1 MSLPGS
7 PWARQ
12 LATVTTLAAIFV
24 LGLLSVHLTPPH
36 SEVAGWWPA
45 AGVSVGLLAV
55 APRAAWPALVAGL
68 VAFTGAANLVGGRE
82 LDVSTG
88 FALSNAAEAVVGALV
103 LKSGKDVAAPL
114 ADLGDFWRLVKAS
127 FLGAAAI
134 ALGVILTLATQETFS
149 LPDAG
154 FVVLSHAS
162 ATLVIAPLGIELV
175 NRDHSQARRAPTI
188 EVVLHVLALAT
199 TCLFLFVPSYN
210 LPISFAVFPVL
221 VWGALRLPV
230 AGLLTELLVVS
241 IVSTLSTSAGR
252 GVFGH
257 AIDTGSISVAA
268 GLTIS
273 MSFLLVMVLLTLPMS
288 LQVVNT
294 ERLLTRM
301 AGSELLFRRNFTQS
315 LSGMLMLEA
324 RGDRMIVIDAND
336 AARDL
341 IGDSPELP
349 LVGRFLDRIFT
360 PGHRLRSDLAD
371 LLSGAEENWQ
381 APLAIAGRPG
391 SAVQLSINSV
401 ARHPTPIYSAQ
412 LADLTAERQ
421 SQARIEAAERLTST
435 TLNATHA
442 MILLV
447 DRDGICVRANAATT
461 TISGWSEAELVGV
474 PVWERM
480 ARPSQR
486 ENWMENWRVPG
497 GEGIPRQVEG
507 VVPKAGGGHALVA
520 WSNDLVYDANE
531 IAQYVVL
538 TGIDVT
544 AERRAAGLMSYL
556 LNAETSTVIVG
567 VDQSGRVMLAN
578 AAVRTVLGYDDLV
591 GRPFQDLLDP
601 TQLAER
607 DLAQAG
613 TPGSAEGAAAFETL
627 VSTFIEPDQD
637 QDWTWITATGQ
648 RLTMS
653 VTMSGGGP
661 EDSDTQGGWIFVGR
675 DVTEQRMT
683 QTMLLTA
690 LEREQEAVQR
700 LKALD
705 GAKDHFVSTV
715 SHELRTPV
723 TSIVGYAEILL
734 DEPHDPMTEKILR
747 TIARN
752 GERLIGLC
760 NDLLAIQAM
769 DLRNS
774 ELGHRRI
781 ELAELLSQLESAV
794 RAGTRSRQLD
804 LVFDECP
811 RGVGVLGDPEQLD
824 RMLANLLSNAVK
836 FTPDGGRV
844 SLGVRSE
851 PEWVHLTVSDTG
863 IGIPPED
870 QSQLFQRFFRSRNV
884 AELQIQGTG
893 LGLSIVASIVESH
906 GGTIDLQSALG
917 EGTSFTVHLPRAD

>member
-1 MSLPGS
+1 MSLTGS
-7 PWARQ
+7 PRARR
-12 LATVTTLAAIFV
+12 LVAATTLVAIFV

-36 SEVAGWWPA
+36 SHVAGWWPA

-55 APRAAWPALVAGL
+55 APRTDWRWLVPGL
-68 VAFTGAANLVGGRE
+68 VLATGAANLVGGRE
-82 LDVSTG
+82 LGLSTG

-103 LKSGKDVAAPL
+103 LKAGRDTAAPL
-114 ADLGDFWRLVKAS
+114 GDLGDFWRLVKAA
-127 FLGAAAI
+127 FLGSMTI
-134 ALGVILTLATQETFS
+134 GVGVLLTLATEGT
-149 LPDAG
+149 LPFQDAG
-154 FVVLSHAS
+154 FTVLSHAA
-162 ATLVIAPLGIELV
+162 ATLVIAPLGIEVLD
-175 NRDHSQARRAPTI
+175 RQRHPRRATTI
-188 EVVLHVLALAT
+188 EVALHVVALAA
-199 TCLFLFVPSYN
+199 TCLFLFVPTYD
-210 LPISFAVFPVL
+210 LPISYAVFPVL

-241 IVSTLSTSAGR
+241 IASTLSTSAGR

-257 AIDTGSISVAA
+257 AIDVGAISVAA

-315 LSGMLMLEA
+315 LSGMLMLEP
-324 RGDRMIVIDAND
+324 RGDRLVVIDAND
-336 AARDL
+336 AAREL

-349 LVGRFLDRIFT
+349 LIGRFLDRIFT
-360 PGHRLRSDLAD
+360 PGHRLRSDLTD
-371 LLSGAEENWQ
+371 LLSGADENWQ
-381 APLAIAGRPG
+381 APLAVAGRPG
-391 SAVQLSINSV
+391 SAVLLSVNSV
-401 ARHPTPIYSAQ
+401 ARNPTPIYSAQ

-421 SQARIEAAERLTST
+421 SQARIEEAERLTST

-447 DRDGICVRANAATT
+447 DRDGVILRANAAAT
-461 TISGWSEAELVGV
+461 TISGWPESELVGHL
-474 PVWERM
+474 VWDRM

-486 ENWMENWRVPG
+486 PSWIENWSVPG

-507 VVPKAGGGHALVA
+507 VVPKAGGGHALVW
-520 WSNDLVYDANE
+520 WSNDLVRDAHGV
-531 IAQYVVL
+531 AQYVIL

-567 VDQSGRVMLAN
+567 VDPRGKVMLAN
-578 AAVRTVLGYDDLV
+578 AAVRSVLGYDDLV

-601 TQLAER
+601 AQLTDR
-607 DLAQAG
+607 DLAHQG
-613 TPGSAEGAAAFETL
+613 NAERGASFETI

-637 QDWTWITATGQ
+637 QDWTWITATG
-648 RLTMS
+648 RRVTMS

-661 EDSDTQGGWIFVGR
+661 EESDTQGGWIFVAR
-675 DVTEQRMT
+675 DVTEQRTM
-683 QTMLLTA
+683 QAMLLTA

-700 LKALD
+700 LKQLD
-705 GAKDHFVSTV
+705 AAKDHFVSTV

-734 DEPHDPMTEKILR
+734 DDETDPMTEKILR

-769 DLRNS
+769 DVRDADT
-774 ELGHRRI
+774 GHRRV
-781 ELAELLSQLESAV
+781 EVPELLSQLESAV
-794 RAGTRSRQLD
+794 RAGTRGRD
-804 LVFDECP
+804 LELSFETCP
-811 RGVGVLGDPEQLD
+811 DGVAVMGEPDQLD

-844 SLGVRSE
+844 SLGVETE
-851 PEWVHLTVSDTG
+851 PDWVHVSVSDTG

-870 QSQLFQRFFRSRNV
+870 RDQLFQRFFRSRNV

-906 GGTIDLQSALG
+906 GGTIDVDSALG
-917 EGTSFTVHLPRAD
+917 EGTRFTVHLPRAD

>member
-12 LATVTTLAAIFV
+12 VAAVTTLVAIFG

-55 APRAAWPALVAGL
+55 APRKAWTPLVAGL
-68 VAFTGAANLVGGRE
+68 VLVTGAANLVGGRE
-82 LDVSTG
+82 LDVSLG
-88 FALSNAAEAVVGALV
+88 FAVSNAAEAVVGAFV
-103 LKSGKDVAAPL
+103 LKAGHDTAEPL
-114 ADLGDFWRLVKAS
+114 ADLGDFWRLVKAA

-134 ALGVILTLATQETFS
+134 ALGVILTLATQGTFA
-149 LPDAG
+149 LQDAG

-162 ATLVIAPLGIELV
+162 ATLVIAPLGIEV
-175 NRDHSQARRAPTI
+175 MTRDRSHPRRATTI
-188 EVVLHVLALAT
+188 EVVLHVLALAA

-210 LPISFAVFPVL
+210 LPISYAVFPVL

-230 AGLLTELLVVS
+230 AGLLAELLVIS
-241 IVSTLSTSAGR
+241 TVSTISTSAGR

-257 AIDTGSISVAA
+257 AIDVQSISVAA

-294 ERLLTRM
+294 DRLLSRM

-324 RGDRMIVIDAND
+324 RGDRMMVIDAND

-360 PGHRLRSDLAD
+360 PGHRLRSDLTD
-371 LLSGAEENWQ
+371 LLSGADENWQ

-391 SAVQLSINSV
+391 SAVLLSVNSV

-412 LADLTAERQ
+412 LADLSAERQ

-435 TLNATHA
+435 TLNAAHA

-447 DRDGICVRANAATT
+447 DRDGICVRANAAAT
-461 TISGWSEAELVGV
+461 TISGWAESELVGV
-474 PVWERM
+474 PVWDRM

-486 ENWMENWRVPG
+486 PNWIEHWSSPG
-497 GEGIPRQVEG
+497 AEGIPRQVEG

-520 WSNDLVYDANE
+520 WSNDLVYDANG

-567 VDQSGRVMLAN
+567 VDPSGKVMLAN
-578 AAVRTVLGYDDLV
+578 AAVRSVLGYNDLV

-601 TQLAER
+601 VQLADR
-607 DLAQAG
+607 DLARLDA
-613 TPGSAEGAAAFETL
+613 TADAERFRAVVSAFT
-627 VSTFIEPDQD
+627 EPDQD
-637 QDWTWITATGQ
+637 QDWTWITSTGQ

-661 EDSDTQGGWIFVGR
+661 EDSDTQGGWIFVAR

-683 QTMLLTA
+683 QTMLLSA

-700 LKALD
+700 LKELD
-705 GAKDHFVSTV
+705 AAKDHFVSTV

-734 DEPHDPMTEKILR
+734 EDDQDPVTEKILR

-752 GERLIGLC
+752 GDRLIGLC

-769 DLRNS
+769 DLRDS
-774 ELGHRRI
+774 EIGHRRI
-781 ELAELLSQLESAV
+781 DLHELLGQLESAV
-794 RAGTRSRQLD
+794 RAGTRSRDLE
-804 LVFDECP
+804 LVFDACP
-811 RGVGVLGDPEQLD
+811 RGVGLMGDPEQLD
-824 RMLANLLSNAVK
+824 RMLANLVSNAVK

-844 SLGVRSE
+844 SLAVRVE

-870 QSQLFQRFFRSRNV
+870 QGHLFQRFFRSSNV

-893 LGLSIVASIVESH
+893 LGLSIVSSIVQSH
-906 GGTIDLQSALG
+906 GGTIEVESALG
-917 EGTSFTVHLPRAD
+917 EGTSFMVHLPRAD

>member
-7 PWARQ
+7 PWARR
-12 LATVTTLAAIFV
+12 LAAVTTLAAIFV

-55 APRAAWPALVAGL
+55 APRRAWPLLVAGL
-68 VAFTGAANLVGGRE
+68 VLVTGAANVVGGRG

-88 FALSNAAEAVVGALV
+88 FALANAAEAVVGGLV
-103 LKSGKDVAAPL
+103 LKAGDDTAAPL
-114 ADLGDFWRLVKAS
+114 ADLGDFWRLVKAA
-127 FLGAAAI
+127 FLGAGAI
-134 ALGVILTLATQETFS
+134 ALGVMLTLATQGLFA
-149 LPDAG
+149 PDDAG
-154 FVVLSHAS
+154 FTLLSHAS
-162 ATLVIAPLGIELV
+162 ATLVIAPLGIEV
-175 NRDHSQARRAPTI
+175 INRSRSDPRRAGTI
-188 EVVLHVLALAT
+188 EVVLHVVVAAAT
-199 TCLFLFVPSYN
+199 FLFLFLPSYD
-210 LPISFAVFPVL
+210 LPISYAVFPVL
-221 VWGALRLPV
+221 VWGALRLSV
-230 AGLLTELLVVS
+230 VGLLTELLAVS
-241 IVSTLSTSAGR
+241 ILSTLSTSAGR

-257 AIDTGSISVAA
+257 AIEIQAVSVSA
-268 GLTIS
+268 GLMIS
-273 MSFLLVMVLLTLPMS
+273 MSFLLVVVLLTLPMS

-294 ERLLTRM
+294 ERLITRM

-324 RGDRMIVIDAND
+324 RGDRMMVIDAND

-341 IGDSPELP
+341 IGDSPKLP

-360 PGHRLRSDLAD
+360 PGHRLRSDLTD
-371 LLSGAEENWQ
+371 LLSGADENWQ

-391 SAVQLSINSV
+391 TAVQLSISSV
-401 ARHPTPIYSAQ
+401 TRHPTPIYSAQ

-421 SQARIEAAERLTST
+421 AQARIEAAERLTST
-435 TLNATHA
+435 TLNAAHA

-447 DRDGICVRANAATT
+447 DREGVCVRANAATT
-461 TISGWSEAELVGV
+461 TISGWPESELVGV
-474 PVWERM
+474 PVWDRM

-486 ENWMENWRVPG
+486 DAWIAAWASPG

-520 WSNDLVYDANE
+520 WSNDLVLDANGV
-531 IAQYVVL
+531 AQYVVL

-567 VDQSGRVMLAN
+567 VDPTGRVMLAN
-578 AAVRTVLGYDDLV
+578 SAVRSVLGYADLV

-601 TQLAER
+601 VQLTER
-607 DLAQAG
+607 DLGNHG
-613 TPGSAEGAAAFETL
+613 TGEVVAFETL
-627 VSTFIEPDQD
+627 VSTFTEPDQD

-653 VTMSGGGP
+653 VTMTGGGP
-661 EDSDTQGGWIFVGR
+661 EDSDTQGGWIFVAR

-683 QTMLLTA
+683 QTMLLSA

-734 DEPHDPMTEKILR
+734 DEEQDPVTEKILR

-752 GERLIGLC
+752 GDRLIGLC

-769 DLRNS
+769 DLRSS
-774 ELGHRRI
+774 EIGHRR
-781 ELAELLSQLESAV
+781 LDLPELLAQLESAV
-794 RAGTRSRQLD
+794 RVGTRSRELD
-804 LVFDECP
+804 LVFEECP
-811 RGVGVLGDPEQLD
+811 AGVAVMGDPEQLD

-844 SLGVRSE
+844 ALAVRAE
-851 PEWVHLTVSDTG
+851 PEWVHLSVSDTG

-870 QSQLFQRFFRSRNV
+870 RDQLFQRFFRSSNV

-906 GGTIDLQSALG
+906 GGTIDVQSALG
-917 EGTSFTVHLPRAD
+917 EGTSFTVHLPRAE

>member
-7 PWARQ
+7 PWARR
-12 LATVTTLAAIFV
+12 LAAVTTLAAIFV

-36 SEVAGWWPA
+36 AEVAGWWPA

-55 APRAAWPALVAGL
+55 APRKAWPPLIVGL
-68 VAFTGAANLVGGRE
+68 VLVTGVANLVGGRE

-88 FALSNAAEAVVGALV
+88 FALSNAAEAVVGAYV
-103 LKSGKDVAAPL
+103 LKAGNDVAAPL
-114 ADLGDFWRLVKAS
+114 AALGDFWRLVKAA

-134 ALGVILTLATQETFS
+134 AVGVMITLATQGE
-149 LPDAG
+149 LALQDAG

-162 ATLVIAPLGIELV
+162 ATLVIAPLGIEV
-175 NRDHSQARRAPTI
+175 MTQDRSHPRRATTI
-188 EVVLHVLALAT
+188 EVVLHVLALAA
-199 TCLFLFVPSYN
+199 TCLFIFVPSYN
-210 LPISFAVFPVL
+210 LPISYAVFPVL

-241 IVSTLSTSAGR
+241 TVSTVSTAAGR

-257 AIDTGSISVAA
+257 AIDVQSISVAA

-294 ERLLTRM
+294 DRLLTRM

-324 RGDRMIVIDAND
+324 RGDRMMVIDAND

-360 PGHRLRSDLAD
+360 PGHRLRSDLTD
-371 LLSGAEENWQ
+371 LLSGADENWQ

-391 SAVQLSINSV
+391 SAVLLSVNSV

-412 LADLTAERQ
+412 LADLSAERQ
-421 SQARIEAAERLTST
+421 SQARIEAAERLTTT

-447 DRDGICVRANAATT
+447 DRDGICVRANAAAT
-461 TISGWSEAELVGV
+461 TISGWSESELVGAH
-474 PVWERM
+474 VWDRM

-486 ENWMENWRVPG
+486 PHWIAHWASPG
-497 GEGIPRQVEG
+497 AEAIPRQVEG
-507 VVPKAGGGHALVA
+507 VVPRAGGGHALVA
-520 WSNDLVYDANE
+520 WSNDLVYDANG

-567 VDQSGRVMLAN
+567 VNPQGEVMLAN
-578 AAVRTVLGYDDLV
+578 AAVRSVLGYDDLV

-601 TQLAER
+601 VQLAER
-607 DLAQAG
+607 DLLHDG
-613 TPGSAEGAAAFETL
+613 PTEGADGFEAI

-661 EDSDTQGGWIFVGR
+661 EDSDTQGGWIFVAR

-683 QTMLLTA
+683 QTMLLSA
-690 LEREQEAVQR
+690 LEREQQAVQR

-723 TSIVGYAEILL
+723 TSIVGYVEILL
-734 DEPHDPMTEKILR
+734 EEDQDPMTEKLLR
-747 TIARN
+747 TVARN

-769 DLRNS
+769 DLRDS

-781 ELAELLSQLESAV
+781 DLPELLSQLESAV
-794 RAGTRSRQLD
+794 RAGTRSRNLD
-804 LVFDECP
+804 LVFEECP
-811 RGVGVLGDPEQLD
+811 RGVAVMGDPEQLD
-824 RMLANLLSNAVK
+824 RALANLLSNAVK

-844 SLGVRSE
+844 SLAVRAE
-851 PEWVHLTVSDTG
+851 PEWVRLTVSDTG
-863 IGIPPED
+863 IGIPPQD
-870 QSQLFQRFFRSRNV
+870 QPQLFQRFFRSSNV

-893 LGLSIVASIVESH
+893 LGLSIVHSIVQSH
-906 GGTIDLQSALG
+906 GGTIDVESELG
-917 EGTSFTVHLPRAD
+917 EGTSFTVRLPRAD

>member
-1 MSLPGS
+1 MTLPGS

-12 LATVTTLAAIFV
+12 LAAVTTLVAIFG

-45 AGVSVGLLAV
+45 AGLSVGLLAI
-55 APRAAWPALVAGL
+55 APRARLPLLAAGL
-68 VAFTGAANLVGGRE
+68 VVCTGAANLVGGRS
-82 LDVSTG
+82 LDVSAG
-88 FALSNAAEAVVGALV
+88 FALANAAEAVVGGLV
-103 LKSGKDVAAPL
+103 LKAGADTAPPL
-114 ADLGDFWRLVKAS
+114 AGLGDFWRLVKAS
-127 FLGAAAI
+127 FLGAGAI
-134 ALGVILTLATQETFS
+134 AVGVMLTLATHGMFE
-149 LPDAG
+149 PEDAG

-162 ATLVIAPLGIELV
+162 ATLVIAPLGIELL
-175 NRDHSQARRAPTI
+175 NRDRSHPRRATTI
-188 EVVLHVLALAT
+188 EVVLHVVALVA
-199 TCLFLFVPSYN
+199 TCLIIFVPSYN
-210 LPISFAVFPVL
+210 LPVSFAVFPVL
-221 VWGALRLPV
+221 VWGALRLPL
-230 AGLLTELLVVS
+230 AGLLAELLVVS
-241 IVSTLSTSAGR
+241 IASTLSTADGR

-257 AIDTGSISVAA
+257 AIEVQSVPVAT
-268 GLTIS
+268 GLTIA
-273 MSFLLVMVLLTLPMS
+273 MAFLLVMVLLTLPMS

-294 ERLLTRM
+294 ERLLSRV
-301 AGSELLFRRNFTQS
+301 AGSELLFRRNFTES
-315 LSGMLMLEA
+315 LSGMVMLEP
-324 RGDRMIVIDAND
+324 RGDRMMVVDAND
-336 AARDL
+336 AAREL
-341 IGDSPELP
+341 IGDSADLP

-360 PGHRLRSDLAD
+360 PGHRLRSDLTD

-381 APLAIAGRPG
+381 AALAISGRPG
-391 SAVQLSINSV
+391 SAVLLSVNSV
-401 ARHPTPIYSAQ
+401 ARHPTPVYSAQ

-447 DRDGICVRANAATT
+447 DRDGVTVRANAAASA
-461 TISGWSEAELVGV
+461 ISGWSEDELVGV
-474 PVWERM
+474 PVWDRM

-486 ENWMENWRVPG
+486 ENWIAHWHSPG
-497 GEGIPRQVEG
+497 ADAIPRQVEG

-520 WSNDLVYDANE
+520 WSNDLVYDANGV
-531 IAQYVVL
+531 AQYIVL

-567 VDQSGRVMLAN
+567 VDQSGQVTLAN
-578 AAVRTVLGYDDLV
+578 AAVRSVLGYDDLV
-591 GRPFQDLLDP
+591 GRSFLDLLDRD
-601 TQLAER
+601 QLVER
-607 DLAQAG
+607 AALD
-613 TPGSAEGAAAFETL
+613 PGEGGDQIAFETL

-637 QDWTWITATGQ
+637 RDWTWITSAG
-648 RLTMS
+648 RGLTMS

-661 EDSDTQGGWIFVGR
+661 EDSDTQGGWIFVAR

-683 QTMLLTA
+683 QTMLLGA
-690 LEREQEAVQR
+690 LEREQEAVER

-723 TSIVGYAEILL
+723 TSIVGYTEILL
-734 DEPHDPMTEKILR
+734 DDEQPPMTEKILR

-752 GERLIGLC
+752 GERLIKLC

-769 DLRNS
+769 DLRDSGLGHQRIDLS
-774 ELGHRRI
+774 EL
-781 ELAELLSQLESAV
+781 LTQLESAV
-794 RAGTRSRQLD
+794 RAGTRTRDLE
-804 LVFDECP
+804 LVFEPCP
-811 RGVGVLGDPEQLD
+811 PGVALMGDPEQLD

-844 SLGVRSE
+844 SLSNQVE
-851 PEWVHLTVSDTG
+851 AAWVHLTVRDTG

-870 QSQLFQRFFRSRNV
+870 RGQLFQRFFRSHNV

-893 LGLSIVASIVESH
+893 LGLSIVSSIVESH
-906 GGTIDLQSALG
+906 GGTIEVDSTLG
-917 EGTSFTVHLPRAD
+917 EGTAFTVHLPRAE